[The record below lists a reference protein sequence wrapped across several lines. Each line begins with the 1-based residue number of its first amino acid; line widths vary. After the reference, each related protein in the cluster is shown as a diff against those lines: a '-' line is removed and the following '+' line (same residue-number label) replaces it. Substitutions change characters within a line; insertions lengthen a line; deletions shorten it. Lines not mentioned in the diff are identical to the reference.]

1 MADFNLSRAALA
13 VALALVAG
21 GCALQSPPKG
31 ADLRAQVM
39 PKAPLPESWKAG
51 SPSGTFSEG
60 WLARF
65 NDPQLI
71 ALVDE
76 AMANNP
82 DLKVA
87 SARIEQASAI
97 VKAAGGSLWPSVLAY
112 GRTGGKMSDGSGLT
126 GGGLSVNW
134 ELDLW
139 GRVRAQRAAA
149 TAQYDST
156 VLDLAWARQSLAAAV
171 ARAWYVAIEARMQ
184 RTLAEQSIEAT
195 QRLIAL
201 EETRQRIGN
210 TDGTAVSTAR
220 EALAARKDSLEQ
232 LKLAETQAQRAIE
245 LLVGRYPAAE
255 IAVATALPV
264 LPDPVPAG
272 LPSQLLERRPDIVSA
287 ERKVAAS
294 FYAAEEAKAAR
305 LPAIKLTAGV
315 NSIDSSLFLLA
326 DRNNPVWSAGAGFV
340 APLFTG
346 GALEGQAE
354 AKTAEQKAAV
364 AAYVSA
370 GQKAFADVENALAAN
385 VALQAR
391 ATLLD
396 ARVVENKRQVEL
408 AKHRLRVGSVDRR
421 AVVNEELGLIAVQGE
436 QLRVQSDA
444 RLQRVNLHLALGG
457 DFAATAAPVAAKTK

>member
-1 MADFNLSRAALA
+1 MADFNLSRAAFA

-31 ADLRAQVM
+31 ADLRAQTL
-39 PKAPLPESWKAG
+39 PNAPLPESWKAG
-51 SPSGTFSEG
+51 APSGQFEVG

-71 ALVDE
+71 ALVNE
-76 AMANNP
+76 AIANNP

-87 SARIEQASAI
+87 AARIEQASAI
-97 VKAAGGSLWPSVLAY
+97 VTASGGSLWPSVMAY

-139 GRVRAQRAAA
+139 GRVRSQRAAA

-156 VLDLAWARQSLAAAV
+156 VADLAWARQSLAAGV
-171 ARAWYVAIEARMQ
+171 ARAWYLAIEAQQQ
-184 RTLAEQSIEAT
+184 RKLAEQSIVAT
-195 QRLIAL
+195 QSLIKL
-201 EETRQRIGN
+201 EETRQRVGN

-220 EALAARKDSLEQ
+220 EALAARQDSLEQ
-232 LKLAETQAQRAIE
+232 LKLAETQTQRALE
-245 LLVGRYPAAE
+245 LLLGRYPAAE
-255 IAVATALPV
+255 LAVAGNMPAMPEA
-264 LPDPVPAG
+264 VPAG
-272 LPSQLLERRPDIVSA
+272 LPSQLLERRPDIISA

-294 FYAAEEAKAAR
+294 FYMVEEAKAAR

-315 NSIDSSLFLLA
+315 NSIDSSLFVLA
-326 DRNNPVWSAGAGFV
+326 DRNNPVWSMGAGIV

-346 GALEGQAE
+346 GALQAQVE

-364 AAYVSA
+364 AAYTAA
-370 GQKAFADVENALAAN
+370 GQRAFADVENALAAN
-385 VALQAR
+385 VTLQTR
-391 ATLLD
+391 AKQLD
-396 ARVVENKRQVEL
+396 ARVLENRRQVEL
-408 AKHRLRVGSVDRR
+408 ANHRLRVGSIDRR
-421 AVVNEELGLIAVQGE
+421 ALINEELGLIAVQGE

-444 RLQRVNLHLALGG
+444 RVQRVNLHLALGG
-457 DFAATAAPVAAKTK
+457 DFAPSAPLAATTK